1 MTYNIITDAGQNQGK
16 STLTFCAFLHIISY
30 MGNSPAGLT
39 PLWVQCMQNWSG
51 IKNECF
57 DHKTFQAYN

>member
-39 PLWVQCMQNWSG
+39 PLWVQCMQN
-51 IKNECF
+51 
-57 DHKTFQAYN
+57 